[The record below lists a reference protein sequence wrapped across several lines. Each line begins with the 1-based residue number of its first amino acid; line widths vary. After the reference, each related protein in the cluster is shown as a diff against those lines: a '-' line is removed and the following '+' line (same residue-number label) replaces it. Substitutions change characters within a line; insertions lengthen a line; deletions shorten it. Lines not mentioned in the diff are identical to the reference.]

1 MVARRRR
8 RMQPQRATASIIA
21 IKTKPP
27 ATTAPMCDALLKNES
42 EEVDAVPVD
51 VSNAFVG
58 VLVTFG
64 DTRDPVET
72 RMSEDFAV
80 VVVVIETM
88 AVTPEAAVV
97 FEAEP

>member
-8 RMQPQRATASIIA
+8 RMQPQTATASIIA

-42 EEVDAVPVD
+42 EEVDAVPV
-51 VSNAFVG
+51 
-58 VLVTFG
+58 
-64 DTRDPVET
+64 ET

-80 VVVVIETM
+80 VVVVIETT